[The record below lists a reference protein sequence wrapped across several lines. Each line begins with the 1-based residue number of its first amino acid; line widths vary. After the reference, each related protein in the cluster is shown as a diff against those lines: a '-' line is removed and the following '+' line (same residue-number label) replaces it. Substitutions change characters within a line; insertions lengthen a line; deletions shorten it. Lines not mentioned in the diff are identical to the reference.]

1 MRDGVF
7 GSINCH
13 IELEKSLNL
22 SLFWEEVRGSL
33 LLVMKLSVAGEVKIT
48 TAQEIPIDLMRIRIS
63 SVHLTGTF

>member
-1 MRDGVF
+1 MLGWRERVF

-33 LLVMKLSVAGEVKIT
+33 LLVMKLSVAGEVNIT
-48 TAQEIPIDLMRIRIS
+48 TQHKTLNI
-63 SVHLTGTF
+63 